1 MKTLRLALAL
11 ALLLCPLAL
20 AEETAYSAQY
30 DKARKAMEAGDKA
43 GYVAGMI
50 AALETLPLGHPNRPG
65 TLYELAKAH
74 ALAGDPQASL
84 AALTRLWDEKAEAAL
99 VFYAE
104 TDPPF
109 AAVRSLAGFRDL
121 LGRVGEIE
129 LQIHPVRGNV
139 HRIEGAGC
147 TLAASIG
154 PDGILLV
161 DTGYGPLAGKVR
173 EALRKLAPN
182 APVRFL
188 VNTHHHED
196 HSAGNARFSS
206 EARIIGH
213 PAARAELSKPH
224 DFLEQTLPARPEAGL
239 PTLTADR
246 PMTIH
251 FNGEEIRILP
261 LPGHTTGDLAVIFTG
276 SNVTHLGDAYFPSEP
291 APLIDPGKDVD
302 GFLRNID
309 EALRQIPEGMTV
321 LTGHEPPVT
330 STADLQARIRNLR
343 VAIDFLR
350 ARIAAG
356 EGPEEIERQVAK
368 AGLPFPLPGPW
379 IRYLVEMLSSP
390 KENERPV
397 RQSF

>member
-1 MKTLRLALAL
+1 MKTFRLALAL
-11 ALLLCPLAL
+11 ALLLCPLAS
-20 AEETAYSAQY
+20 AEEASYSALY
-30 DKARKAMEAGDKA
+30 DKARKAMEAGDEA
-43 GYVAGMI
+43 GYAAGMA
-50 AALETLPLGHPNRPG
+50 AALETLPPGDPNRPG
-65 TLYELAKAH
+65 TLYELARAQ
-74 ALAGDPQASL
+74 ALAGDPQAALASL
-84 AALTRLWDEKAEAAL
+84 ARLWNEKAEAPL

-109 AAVRSLAGFRDL
+109 AAVRALPGFREL

-129 LQIHPVRGNV
+129 LQVHPVRGTV

-182 APVRFL
+182 APLRFL

-196 HSAGNARFSS
+196 HSAGNARLSS
-206 EARIIGH
+206 EATIVGH
-213 PAARAELSKPH
+213 PAARAEMAKPH

-239 PTLTADR
+239 PTLTAER
-246 PMTIH
+246 SMTIY

-261 LPGHTTGDLAVIFTG
+261 IPGHTTGDLAVIFSG
-276 SNVTHLGDAYFPSEP
+276 SGVAHLGDAYFPSEDT
-291 APLIDPGKDVD
+291 PLIDPGKDVD
-302 GFLRNID
+302 GFLRDMD
-309 EALRQIPEGMTV
+309 ELLRRMPEGV
-321 LTGHEPPVT
+321 VLLTGHEPPVNG
-330 STADLQARIRNLR
+330 TADLQARTGNLR
-343 VAIDFLR
+343 KAVDFLR

-356 EGPEEIERQVAK
+356 EGPEEIERQVPK

-379 IRYLVEMLSSP
+379 LRYLVEMLTS
-390 KENERPV
+390 RP
-397 RQSF
+397 

>member
-1 MKTLRLALAL
+1 MKTFRLALAL
-11 ALLLCPLAL
+11 ALLLCPLAS
-20 AEETAYSAQY
+20 AEETPYSAQY
-30 DKARKAMEAGDKA
+30 GKARKALEAGDKA

-74 ALAGDPQASL
+74 AMAGDPQASL
-84 AALTRLWDEKAEAAL
+84 DALTRLWNEKAEAAL

-109 AAVRSLAGFRDL
+109 AAVRSLAGFREL
-121 LGRVGEIE
+121 LGRVGEIQ

-147 TLAASIG
+147 TIAASVG

-161 DTGYGPLAGKVR
+161 DTGYGPLAGTVR
-173 EALRKLAPN
+173 EALRKLAPTAPN

-206 EARIIGH
+206 EARVIGH
-213 PAARAELSKPH
+213 PAARAEMSKPH

-239 PTLTADR
+239 PTLTSDR
-246 PMTIH
+246 PVTIH
-251 FNGEEIRILP
+251 FNGEEILILP
-261 LPGHTTGDLAVIFTG
+261 IPGHTPGDLAVIFKG
-276 SNVTHLGDAYFPSEP
+276 SGVVHLGDAYFPSES

-302 GFLRNID
+302 GFLRNAD
-309 EALRQIPEGMTV
+309 ELLRQVPGGAIV
-321 LTGHEPPVT
+321 LTGHEPPV
-330 STADLQARIRNLR
+330 AGMEEFQARIRNLR

-350 ARIAAG
+350 PRIAAG
-356 EGPEEIERQVAK
+356 EGPEEIERQVPK

-379 IRYLVEMLSSP
+379 IRYLVEMLTSP
-390 KENERPV
+390 P
-397 RQSF
+397 